1 MTAPFVLVLVSDPRL
16 YRLEDALLARLAA
29 ALGSPPRL
37 LAAGE
42 AAEFPLSAS
51 PPPGLVEGLLEERP
65 VDVFFLPASGRR
77 KRLLTADMDS
87 TIIDREVIDELA
99 AEAGIGPVVAAITA
113 RSMRGEIDFATALRE
128 RVRHLRGL
136 PEAALERVAE
146 RLAFNPGARALIA
159 TMRAHGAITA
169 LVSGGFT
176 DFSQRIAKQAGFH
189 HHFANV
195 LGREGGVLSGEV
207 AEPILDR
214 EAKARIL
221 GTLADRY
228 GIPRAATLA
237 IGDGANDL
245 AMLAAAGL
253 GIAYRAK
260 PVVAE
265 QADLRIRHATLR
277 AALFI
282 QGYRAEEIR
291 EA

>member
-1 MTAPFVLVLVSDPRL
+1 
-16 YRLEDALLARLAA
+16 
-29 ALGSPPRL
+29 
-37 LAAGE
+37 
-42 AAEFPLSAS
+42 
-51 PPPGLVEGLLEERP
+51 
-65 VDVFFLPASGRR
+65 VFFLPRAGRR

-99 AEAGIGPVVAAITA
+99 LEAGIGEAVAAITA

-128 RVRHLRGL
+128 RVAHLRGL
-136 PEAALERVAE
+136 AEAALERVAT
-146 RLAFNPGARALIA
+146 RIRFNPGARELIA
-159 TMRAHGAITA
+159 TMRAHGAVTA

-176 DFSQRIAKQAGFH
+176 DFSARIAEAAGFH

-195 LGREGGVLSGEV
+195 LRRAGGVLTGEV
-207 AEPILDR
+207 EEPILDR

-221 GTLADRY
+221 AELSARHR
-228 GIPRAATLA
+228 IPREATMA

-245 AMLAAAGL
+245 AMLEQAGL

-265 QADLRIRHATLR
+265 RAAQRIRHATLR

-282 QGYRAEEIR
+282 QGYRAAEIVDQAP
-291 EA
+291 E